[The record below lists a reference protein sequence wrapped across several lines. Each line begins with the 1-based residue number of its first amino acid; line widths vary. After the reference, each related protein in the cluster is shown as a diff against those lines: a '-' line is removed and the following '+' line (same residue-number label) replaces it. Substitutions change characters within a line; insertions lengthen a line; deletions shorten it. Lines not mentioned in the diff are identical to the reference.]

1 MLRADQAPYFET
13 CPRCR
18 VGGLERLK
26 THTYCVNC
34 NYEEV
39 GSSEI
44 GAIPQWAIDAIKHA
58 DQDRKRKRSELLK
71 ASLKQTGVGAEISP
85 TSCESKKLSVKIA

>member
-1 MLRADQAPYFET
+1 MLRADQAPYFDT
-13 CPRCR
+13 CPRCA

-44 GAIPQWAIDAIKHA
+44 GALPRWAIEALKTRKPKSIVQEPRSKN
-58 DQDRKRKRSELLK
+58 DQCPLVRAVL
-71 ASLKQTGVGAEISP
+71 
-85 TSCESKKLSVKIA
+85 KKLT